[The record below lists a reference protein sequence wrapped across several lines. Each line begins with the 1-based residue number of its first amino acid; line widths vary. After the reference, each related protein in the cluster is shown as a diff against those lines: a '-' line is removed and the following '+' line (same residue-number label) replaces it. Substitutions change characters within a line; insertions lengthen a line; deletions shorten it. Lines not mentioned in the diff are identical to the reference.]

1 MHGGSGGELPYLLK
15 YMCISLYCI
24 VHTKQIFF
32 FSCAAAAGLGQ
43 KLITDKWN
51 RKRSTLAITFLPE
64 GIDIKTETQL
74 TLLLL

>member
-15 YMCISLYCI
+15 FMCISLYCI

-43 KLITDKWN
+43 KLITDK
-51 RKRSTLAITFLPE
+51 
-64 GIDIKTETQL
+64 
-74 TLLLL
+74 